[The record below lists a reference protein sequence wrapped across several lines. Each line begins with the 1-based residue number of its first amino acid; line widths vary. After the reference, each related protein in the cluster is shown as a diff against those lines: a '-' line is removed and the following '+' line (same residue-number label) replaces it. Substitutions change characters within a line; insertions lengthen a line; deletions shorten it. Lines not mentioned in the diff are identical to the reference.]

1 MGQVSGVFSD
11 SQTGQLTSDKNLLEK
26 EIRQQKDL
34 YKRNSP
40 NKRSRKNRERKG
52 KSGEGDDGARNEF
65 DTDSNLGSYDESD
78 FQEYEQENEEKQQ
91 IQYIRKSIIS
101 QSQNLSE
108 ETFDIYSL
116 FQPHELCESPVLEA
130 IIVNL
135 KPEQLESFNL
145 INQINGRLVDSLTIK
160 KAQQKKR
167 YHRVTQL
174 TWGFKQKVLSFLIS
188 MTDVEKNKEKW
199 YYNGIWQ
206 TCDKHEVGWN
216 EERF

>member
-40 NKRSRKNRERKG
+40 NKKSRKNRERKG

-116 FQPHELCESPVLEA
+116 FQPHDAPT
-130 IIVNL
+130 
-135 KPEQLESFNL
+135 P
-145 INQINGRLVDSLTIK
+145 R
-160 KAQQKKR
+160 
-167 YHRVTQL
+167 H
-174 TWGFKQKVLSFLIS
+174 
-188 MTDVEKNKEKW
+188 
-199 YYNGIWQ
+199 
-206 TCDKHEVGWN
+206 
-216 EERF
+216 